1 MKVYDISQEILSSNV
16 YPGDPEPEIIK
27 LYDMNKGDLYNLSSF
42 SMCAHNG
49 THIDAP
55 SHFIKNG
62 KTIEEID
69 PIKYMGMCFVAEHH
83 GDVSGRDAL
92 NILNKAKEIGANER
106 ILIKGEATVTLEAAE
121 VFAENKIKLLGNE
134 SQSVGPIE
142 APMAVHL
149 TLLRNEVVLL
159 EGIVLSHIKE
169 GKYLLSAAPL
179 NIKGF
184 EGSPCRAMLIE
195 LEEGI
200 YD

>member
-16 YPGDPEPEIIK
+16 YPGDPEPEIIE
-27 LYDMNKGDLYNLSSF
+27 LYDMNKDDLYNLSAF

-55 SHFIKNG
+55 SHFIKGG
-62 KTIEEID
+62 KNVEELSLD
-69 PIKYMGMCFVAEHH
+69 KFVGACFVAGHKGEVTA
-83 GDVSGRDAL
+83 DDAKF
-92 NILNKAKEIGANER
+92 IINKAKKVNAAER

-195 LEEGI
+195 SEEGI